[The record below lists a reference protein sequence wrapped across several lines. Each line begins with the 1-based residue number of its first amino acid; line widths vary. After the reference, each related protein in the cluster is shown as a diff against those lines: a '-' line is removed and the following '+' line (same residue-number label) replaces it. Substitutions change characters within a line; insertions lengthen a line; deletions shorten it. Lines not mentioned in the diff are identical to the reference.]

1 MRINYFCYNIRLLI
15 VILLLSSCTKEDNPD
30 NTSNITYA
38 TGALFYKKSFNLAVG
53 GREKIMLVLDKENA
67 VLRNPQWSSSD
78 TSIVKVDSLGVV
90 YAIKAGKA
98 TVELSAYNNIS
109 DICTITTTENP
120 IKNLVMPDPQYAIAN
135 NSMLIIE
142 GEGFAKDCKIILYNN
157 FDYKPV
163 SKSPEKFY
171 IASMQEIAE
180 SHIRACVNA
189 EPGWYNIVLIEDENE
204 YYLGNIEIETPALKE
219 YQYDSTKI
227 IWEDTHWRLF
237 QLRGHVKTL
246 TSSVYDNNKL
256 TLKYTYNFNING
268 RIESIKKEHF
278 DTDCDAVSAYEYGA
292 NYKYDNYNR
301 LINLSQTTCSWDGKN
316 KITKMS
322 TDYYYGSHDFFIPIP
337 LDFPNRPFSSSNF
350 FPHFM
355 DFHYLVIDDDLI
367 FLYVNDV
374 YLKGLIRVKMTDY
387 CDSGEVREWN
397 AYFEVSTNNAIVTMR
412 DGEFERSYELLFNN
426 NNLPTRIW
434 NDYYDKTIEFSNSGI
449 PLYEKIKYPVEYE
462 HVDELTSY
470 VNESPFYLLS
480 SDNYRFGCTNNYDK
494 NWNLV
499 KINFGSFPTDIYY
512 SSYDHSGNWT
522 SCTKIEHCLSWVN
535 LRRMTRLISYW

>member
-301 LINLSQTTCSWDGKN
+301 LINRSETCSIWNGAN
-316 KITKMS
+316 TITKIS
-322 TDYYYGSHDFFIPIP
+322 TDYYYGSHDFFIP
-337 LDFPNRPFSSSNF
+337 LSLGFHDRFFMADWF
-350 FPHFM
+350 FPSMMLFCYW
-355 DFHYLVIDDDLI
+355 DIDSDLI
-367 FLYVNDV
+367 FYCTNDV
-374 YLKGLIRVKMTDY
+374 YLKGLIRIKETLY
-387 CDSGEVREWN
+387 SEPGEVRESN
-397 AYFEVSTNNAIVTMR
+397 AYIEVSSNNAMVTR
-412 DGEFERSYELLFNN
+412 EFTESEESCELLFNN
-426 NNLPTRIW
+426 NLPTRMR
-434 NDYYDKTIEFSNSGI
+434 DSFYVKTIDFSNTGI
-449 PLYEKIKYPVEYE
+449 PLYIKMEWP
-462 HVDELTSY
+462 LTESKTSIISY

-480 SDNYRFGCTNNYDK
+480 SDSEITNEYDK

-499 KINFGSFPTDIYY
+499 KVNDVIVPIDIYY

-522 SCTKIEHCLSWVN
+522 SCTKIEHGSIVD
-535 LRRMTRLISYW
+535 LRRITRLISYW